1 MAKTVVGLF
10 DNMTEAQ
17 GAVEELTAAGL
28 SRNDI
33 SIIAG
38 NEAGRHQE
46 YVAGE
51 EHEEHGRGSAVGKG
65 AGIGAAVGGGFGL
78 IAGLTSLAIPGFG
91 AVIAAGPIA
100 AALTGAGI
108 GAVAGGVIGGLTSAG
123 VSKEDAEYFAEG
135 VRRGGV
141 LVTVRADDDMADA
154 AASIMD
160 NHNAQDV
167 QKKAAEWR
175 AAGWQPGMT
184 TTDTA
189 STRQST
195 PRRAATTQS
204 TALRAEQ
211 TVPVVEEQ
219 IQVGKRSVLKGGVR
233 IYTHTTEQPVEET
246 VTLRD
251 ENVKVDRKRVDRPVT
266 TTDREAF
273 KDSTIELTETTE
285 QPVVSKSTRVV
296 EEVSATKQ
304 VSQREQK
311 VRDTVRKQEVEV
323 TPVGSTNVHDNDY
336 PRDFETR
343 YVGQGYRYA
352 DYEPA
357 YQYGS
362 TCAMDERYRNREWHV
377 IEPEVR
383 RDWEARGVGP
393 WEKFKD
399 SIRYGWDRVRGRKAA

>member
-17 GAVEELTAAGL
+17 GAVEDLTAAGL
-28 SRNDI
+28 SRSDI

-38 NEAGRHQE
+38 NEQGKYQE
-46 YVAGE
+46 YVGGE
-51 EHEEHGRGSAVGKG
+51 PHERKGNAAGKG
-65 AGIGAAVGGGFGL
+65 AGIGAVVGGGFGL
-78 IAGLTSLAIPGFG
+78 AAGLASLAIPGFG

-100 AALTGAGI
+100 SLLTGAGI
-108 GAVAGGVIGGLTSAG
+108 GAVAGGIIGGLTSAG

-135 VRRGGV
+135 VRRGGI
-141 LVTVRADDDMADA
+141 LVTVKADDDMADA
-154 AASIMD
+154 AASVMD

-175 AAGWQPGMT
+175 AAGWQPGVT
-184 TTDTA
+184 TAESA

-195 PRRAATTQS
+195 PRKAEVTQK
-204 TALRAEQ
+204 TGMRAEQ

-219 IQVGKRSVLKGGVR
+219 VHVGKRPVLKGGVR

-266 TTDREAF
+266 AADRDAF
-273 KDSTIELTETTE
+273 KESAIELTETTE
-285 QPVVSKSTRVV
+285 QPVVSKTTRVV
-296 EEVSATKQ
+296 EEVSATKEI
-304 VSQREQK
+304 SQREQK
-311 VRDTVRKQEVEV
+311 VRDTVRKQDVEV
-323 TPVGSTNVHDNDY
+323 TPVGSTNVQDNDY
-336 PRDFETR
+336 RRDFETR

-362 TCAMDERYRNREWHV
+362 TCATDDRYRNRDWQA
-377 IEPEVR
+377 IEPDVR
-383 RDWEARGVGP
+383 RDWETRGVGP

-399 SIRYGWDRVRGRKAA
+399 SIRYGWDRVRARKAA